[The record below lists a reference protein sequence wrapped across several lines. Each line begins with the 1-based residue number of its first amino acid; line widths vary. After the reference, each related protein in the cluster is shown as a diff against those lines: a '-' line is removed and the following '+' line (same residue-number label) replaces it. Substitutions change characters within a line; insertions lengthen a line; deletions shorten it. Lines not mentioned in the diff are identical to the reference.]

1 VSISG
6 SGGAIRLT
14 AVFKKTWFRRTA
26 TILVYVLLVGFLAW
40 TIYGINWSSLS
51 KVSFNFGF
59 LALALVTGLGFR
71 YWQTFIWITV
81 LRGLGARNVR
91 MNSELIYVYAK
102 SWLGRYIP
110 GTAPWILGKIFF
122 ASKHGVSK
130 TKLAVGSLLE
140 AAIQIAVLLSTSS
153 ILLLL
158 DPRLNIPSVEFL
170 RPIMVAVVVACV
182 IGLLPP
188 IFNRLMALAFRILRR
203 PPLSRENYASWRTIG
218 TATGQYVIGAFLS
231 GGSLFYI
238 AAAIYPQLGY
248 ENFFF
253 VVAAGN
259 LAGAVSML
267 IIFIPSGIG
276 VREGVQ
282 LGLLK
287 VIMPAAIATAAVV
300 LTRVWTIVMDLL
312 FFAISWVILVVKRGR
327 NSVKTLDTPA
337 DADIDHRLVDAA
349 PTESAATAE

>member
-1 VSISG
+1 
-6 SGGAIRLT
+6 
-14 AVFKKTWFRRTA
+14 VFKKTWVRRTA
-26 TILVYVLLVGFLAW
+26 TALVYVLLVGFLAW
-40 TIYGINWSSLS
+40 TIYGINWSALS
-51 KVSFNFGF
+51 KVTFNVGF
-59 LALALVTGLGFR
+59 LALALVVGLGFR

-81 LRGLGARNVR
+81 LRGLGAKNVR
-91 MNSELIYVYAK
+91 MNAELIYVYAK

-153 ILLLL
+153 ILLFL

-170 RPIMVAVVVACV
+170 KPIMVAVVVASA

-188 IFNRLMALAFRILRR
+188 VFNRLMALAFRILRR
-203 PPLSRENYASWRTIG
+203 PTLERENYASWRTIL

-231 GGSLFYI
+231 GASLFYI

-248 ENFFF
+248 GNFFF

-282 LGLLK
+282 LALLR
-287 VIMPAAIATAAVV
+287 VIMPGAIATAAVV
-300 LTRVWTIVMDLL
+300 LTRVWTILMDLL
-312 FFAISWVILVVKRGR
+312 FFGISWTIMVTLRGR
-327 NSVKTLDTPA
+327 KSVQRLDAGAAA
-337 DADIDHRLVDAA
+337 DPDLALDKSLADRSLAA
-349 PTESAATAE
+349 GPTE